1 MFLSHDSSDDFL
13 NEYSLNSEI
22 NIFENDKLFDFNSN
36 PCITTESIHNLF
48 SQPEFA
54 FVFKSNNEHDD
65 IDSFIYYFQNKLKSL
80 YLNGAISEI
89 MNVLETQFPNFF
101 NINISFLFFVQKLK
115 MLQMLKEGKVKEAN
129 LFYNQFLFRLL
140 RESRPNQWK
149 KKNKFFLLMLK
160 KPCIYHQ
167 TNILEKYAEKFNVQ
181 LDNAIRNYINGN
193 NNKNPVKNKNK
204 ENEINTD
211 NINDSDSDIGNES
224 TKDDFSDF
232 EDEIEWKLCD
242 MQNLENQEN
251 NNFIINEKH
260 YYNYIKYFDNN
271 NNTFEFN
278 KLHNIDDTE
287 INTSNSN
294 KQNNI
299 NNKRDDNISSIST
312 TNSNKNNKKFK
323 SKKENIDDE
332 TLFKK
337 LPILSSFKPK
347 YAKRETI
354 DKKIIRTF
362 KQFIVDLYTNKQFD
376 PNTSKDYSFYIILI
390 NKNILPPIDFIDVR
404 TNEKVYFKSFNSNF
418 LLWFFSKEGIKDLYN
433 KFIVIEGDNF
443 INSIVKYYE
452 IMEEEK
458 LQLINYVNNLPFI
471 FDISLVNNLTNG
483 KKFNHIY
490 RKQNNVYHNNY
501 HIKKKFQKNRSRDL
515 DNESDLD
522 KSSSSNEE

>member
-1 MFLSHDSSDDFL
+1 MFLSHDSSENFL
-13 NEYSLNSEI
+13 NENSLFSEI
-22 NIFENDKLFDFNSN
+22 NIFESDKLFDFNSN

-65 IDSFIYYFQNKLKSL
+65 IDSFIYYFQNKLKPL
-80 YLNGAISEI
+80 YLNCAISEI

-149 KKNKFFLLMLK
+149 KKHKFFLLMLK

-181 LDNAIRNYINGN
+181 LDNAIRNYINGK
-193 NNKNPVKNKNK
+193 NNKNPVKNKI
-204 ENEINTD
+204 EDNEINT
-211 NINDSDSDIGNES
+211 NKISYSDSNIEDES

-232 EDEIEWKLCD
+232 EDEIQWKLCD
-242 MQNLENQEN
+242 MQNIENQEN
-251 NNFIINEKH
+251 NSFVINNKED
-260 YYNYIKYFDNN
+260 NNNLKYFDDD
-271 NNTFEFN
+271 NTFEYN
-278 KLHNIDDTE
+278 KLYYIDNNE
-287 INTSNSN
+287 INTSSN

-299 NNKRDDNISSIST
+299 DNKRENNNSIIST
-312 TNSNKNNKKFK
+312 TNTNNKNKKSK
-323 SKKENIDDE
+323 NKKENYDDD
-332 TLFKK
+332 TLYKK

-354 DKKIIRTF
+354 DKKIIRNF
-362 KQFIVDLYTNKQFD
+362 RQFIVDLYKNKQFD
-376 PNTSKDYSFYIILI
+376 PNTSKDNSFFIILI
-390 NKNILPPIDFIDVR
+390 NNNILPPIDFIDVR
-404 TNEKVYFKSFNSNF
+404 ANEKVYFKSFNSNF
-418 LLWFFSKEGIKDLYN
+418 LLWFFSKQGIKELYT
-433 KFIVIEGDNF
+433 KFIQIEGDNF
-443 INSIVKYYE
+443 INNIVNYYE
-452 IMEEEK
+452 ILDDEK

-471 FDISLVNNLTNG
+471 FDISLVNTLTNG

-490 RKQNNVYHNNY
+490 RKKKDVCH
-501 HIKKKFQKNRSRDL
+501 KKKKLQKVVHVIMIMNL
-515 DNESDLD
+515 N
-522 KSSSSNEE
+522 